1 MARCED
7 YPCCGH
13 EPGSCPIVDQNGVAR
28 YSCATCGV
36 LMPPKNRS
44 AICEP
49 CHRRWAFE
57 EFSDEMPDKY
67 YEDEPSDSDTGWDL
81 GKEET
86 L

>member
-1 MARCED
+1 
-7 YPCCGH
+7 
-13 EPGSCPIVDQNGVAR
+13 
-28 YSCATCGV
+28 
-36 LMPPKNRS
+36 MPPKNRS

-67 YEDEPSDSDTGWDL
+67 YEDEPSDSDTGWDI
-81 GKEET
+81 GKDES

>member
-1 MARCED
+1 MKEKTC
-7 YPCCGH
+7 
-13 EPGSCPIVDQNGVAR
+13 V
-28 YSCATCGV
+28 SCAVPLSKEHKEETCDRCY
-36 LMPPKNRS
+36 KS
-44 AICEP
+44 
-49 CHRRWAFE
+49 WAFS

>member
-1 MARCED
+1 MKEKTC
-7 YPCCGH
+7 
-13 EPGSCPIVDQNGVAR
+13 V
-28 YSCATCGV
+28 SCAVPLSKEHKEETCDRCY
-36 LMPPKNRS
+36 KS
-44 AICEP
+44 
-49 CHRRWAFE
+49 WAFE